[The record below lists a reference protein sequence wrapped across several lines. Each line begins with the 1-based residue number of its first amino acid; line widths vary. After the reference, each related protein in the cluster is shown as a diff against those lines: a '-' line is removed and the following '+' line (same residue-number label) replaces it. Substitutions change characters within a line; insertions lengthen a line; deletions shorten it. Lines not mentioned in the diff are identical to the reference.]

1 MRQLTMDE
9 KTLEMVAMTLRRS
22 ELFEGLGE
30 EQLVRGAQSAS
41 LLHFTEGEVLMEE
54 GGEADCF
61 YIVLTGEATV
71 RVTHPRRGEAI
82 DVGRLTAGDVIGEM
96 GPLLDAPR
104 SATVVAREAILA
116 LQFRRDVL
124 PGLFENLPQ
133 FALSMCRML
142 ATRLER
148 ASRKIPLP
156 EHGDDAGM
164 PDRSTLDLLPTDFCH
179 RNRVVPLSVEDGVL
193 TVGFMADPPPA
204 VVASIGDQIPGVEVR
219 AVRVDPGFWDRAMEG
234 RELASGEAMAAA
246 PAASPASAP
255 APATPSSPGLDRI
268 LRRMVAEGA
277 SDLFLGGGV
286 RPYWRVDGDVTQ
298 LSDIAPFGPEQV
310 LEMLEPVLDERNLVQ
325 FRDEKDTDCAYSIP
339 GIARFRVNLFRD
351 TRGVGAVL
359 RVIPNK
365 ILPLEQLGMPQAVES
380 MCDHPKGLVLVTGPT
395 GSGKSTT
402 LAAMIDHINST
413 RRSHIITMEDP
424 VEFVHE
430 CKRSLVNQREV
441 GSHTESFSRAL
452 RAALRE
458 DPDIVLVGELRD
470 LETISL
476 ALETALTGHLVFGT
490 LHTSTAIGTIDRIV
504 DIFPAEDQNRVR
516 AALADALKGV
526 VAQTLCK
533 RIGGG
538 RVAGCEILVVNSAVS
553 NLIREGKP
561 HQIVNV
567 MQTGKAEGNQLL
579 NEHLAEL
586 VKAKVVEAQEALSRT
601 PEPRDLAKTL
611 GL

>member
-1 MRQLTMDE
+1 M
-9 KTLEMVAMTLRRS
+9 
-22 ELFEGLGE
+22 
-30 EQLVRGAQSAS
+30 
-41 LLHFTEGEVLMEE
+41 
-54 GGEADCF
+54 
-61 YIVLTGEATV
+61 VLTGEATV
-71 RVTHPRRGEAI
+71 RVTHPRRGDPI
-82 DVGRLTAGDVIGEM
+82 DVGSLTAGDVVGEM
-96 GPLLDAPR
+96 GPLLDEPR
-104 SATVVAREAILA
+104 SATVMAREAILA
-116 LQFRRDVL
+116 LQFKREVL
-124 PGLFENLPQ
+124 LSLFEHLPQ
-133 FALSMCRML
+133 FAMSMCRML
-142 ATRLER
+142 AGRLQN
-148 ASRKIPLP
+148 ASRMIPLP
-156 EHGDDAGM
+156 DHGDGAEPPPSDVLG
-164 PDRSTLDLLPTDFCH
+164 LLPVDFCR

-193 TVGFMADPPPA
+193 KVGFMADPSPA
-204 VVASIGDQIPGVEVR
+204 VVASIGDQVPGMEVR
-219 AVRVDPGFWDRAMEG
+219 AVRVDPTFWDRAMEG
-234 RELASGEAMAAA
+234 REGGAAGEPVAA
-246 PAASPASAP
+246 PATGEAAP
-255 APATPSSPGLDRI
+255 APAAAPTASSPGLDRI

-286 RPYWRVDGDVTQ
+286 RPYWRVDGDVIE
-298 LSDIAPFGPEQV
+298 LSDIPVFGADQV
-310 LEMLEPVLDERNLVQ
+310 LEMLEPVLAQRNLDEFAERN
-325 FRDEKDTDCAYSIP
+325 DTDCAHAIP
-339 GIARFRVNLFRD
+339 GVARFRVNLFRD

-359 RVIPNK
+359 RVIPDK
-365 ILPLEQLGMPQAVES
+365 ILPLEKLGMPPAVES

-402 LAAMIDHINST
+402 LAAMIDHINRT

-424 VEFVHE
+424 VEFVHQ
-430 CKRSLVNQREV
+430 CRKSLVNQREV
-441 GSHTESFSRAL
+441 GPHTESFNKAL

-516 AALADALKGV
+516 SALADALKGV

-538 RVAGCEILVVNSAVS
+538 RVAGCEILVVNSAVA

-561 HQIVNV
+561 HQVVNV

-586 VKAKVVEAQEALSRT
+586 VKAKVVDAQEALSKT